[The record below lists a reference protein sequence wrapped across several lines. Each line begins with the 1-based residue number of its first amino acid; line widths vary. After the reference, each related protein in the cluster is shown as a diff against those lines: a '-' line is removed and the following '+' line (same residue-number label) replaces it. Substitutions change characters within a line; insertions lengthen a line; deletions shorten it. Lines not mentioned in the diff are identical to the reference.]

1 MRLWTLH
8 PRYLDTQGL
17 LAAWRE
23 GLLAQKVLHGETR
36 GYRHHPQLTR
46 FKTAPDPRGAIAA
59 YLRGLYAEA
68 CARGYRFDAEK
79 IAADDFA
86 GRLDCTRGQLLY
98 EWQHLRAKLRQR
110 DARKFAEVQALA
122 APEAHPLFNIVAGG
136 VEAWEV
142 TNETYR
148 PESSAAKAKMRES

>member
-1 MRLWTLH
+1 MQDVCDSGHCIRAIWT
-8 PRYLDTQGL
+8 RRGCWRRGARACSRRRSC
-17 LAAWRE
+17 AARR
-23 GLLAQKVLHGETR
+23 AATDIIRNSR
-36 GYRHHPQLTR
+36 GSRPQ
-46 FKTAPDPRGAIAA
+46 PDPRGAIAA

-68 CARGYRFDAEK
+68 CARGYRFDAEN

-98 EWQHLRAKLRQR
+98 EWQHLRAKLRER
-110 DARKFAEVQALA
+110 DARKFAEVQVLA

-142 TNETYR
+142 TNET
-148 PESSAAKAKMRES
+148 